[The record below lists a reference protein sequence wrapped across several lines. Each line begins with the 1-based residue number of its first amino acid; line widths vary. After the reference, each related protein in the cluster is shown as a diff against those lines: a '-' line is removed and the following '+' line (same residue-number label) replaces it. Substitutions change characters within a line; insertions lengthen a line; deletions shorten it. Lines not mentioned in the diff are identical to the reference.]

1 MLAAERH
8 EQILRILRRRGRL
21 VVGELVAE
29 LGVSPI
35 TVRRDLGEL
44 DAAGLLRRVHGGA
57 VAVTAGAGTR
67 GPLTIGLVVPGSAKY
82 YADVIRG
89 AEAAAERH
97 GVRLVLGVSGYDEIA
112 EVERIATVLAAG
124 AAGLVLATVLG
135 DGRAAELDDRIDT
148 IGVPVVLVERAFGFP
163 HVGRE
168 YDHVRTDHEFGAL
181 LALRHLASL
190 GHRRIGV
197 SLRATPTAYWLRR
210 GIERA
215 TSTLDVEPFVSP
227 LTLPDRETD
236 IGDDEHA
243 ARAQLDAFLAEC
255 EAQQAR
261 AVFVHSDEHA
271 ARLVERAI
279 ERGLRIPE
287 DLAVVAY
294 DDVTAAMAVVP
305 LTAVRPQKVAVGEAA
320 CEMLLR
326 QLQTPAGRSPV
337 AQHLDLLPELRVRAS
352 SNVAP
357 AAAPIDSD
365 RSPTRH

>member
-8 EQILRILRRRGRL
+8 EQILRLLHRHGRL
-21 VVGELVAE
+21 LVAELVTE

-57 VAVTAGAGTR
+57 VAATPDATAR
-67 GPLTIGLVVPGSAKY
+67 GPLTIGIVVPGASSY

-89 AEAAAERH
+89 AEVAAERH
-97 GVRLVLGVSGYDEIA
+97 GVRLVLGASGYDVAA
-112 EVERIATVLAAG
+112 EPERIAMVLAAG
-124 AAGLVLATVLG
+124 ASGLLLSTVMG
-135 DGRAAELDDRIDT
+135 DGRAAELGDRIDA
-148 IGVPVVLVERAFGFP
+148 IGVPVVLMERAFTFP

-168 YDHVRTDHEFGAL
+168 FDHVRTDHEHGAL

-197 SLRATPTAYWLRR
+197 SLRGTPTAHWLRR

-215 TSTLDVEPFVSP
+215 TGSLDVEPFLSP
-227 LTLPDRETD
+227 LALP
-236 IGDDEHA
+236 EHGAENA

-261 AVFVHSDEHA
+261 AVLVHSDEHA

-279 ERGLRIPE
+279 EHGMRVPE
-287 DLAVVAY
+287 DLAVVSY

-305 LTAVRPQKVAVGEAA
+305 LTAVRPQKLTLGETA

-326 QLQTPAGRSPV
+326 RLRAPADLAHPV
-337 AQHLDLLPELRVRAS
+337 QHLSLLPELRVRAS
-352 SNVAP
+352 T
-357 AAAPIDSD
+357 AAAAIDSD
-365 RSPTRH
+365 RSTVDH